1 MATFVLVSGAW
12 HAGWCWERVVP
23 LLQSQGHRA
32 LAPDL
37 LGMGR
42 DGTPLTSVTL
52 AGWAD
57 QIADIIRA
65 EPEPVVLVGHSRGG
79 IVISETAERVP
90 ERISTL
96 VYLTALLLPDGATQA
111 DVMGLVSP
119 QTAALVRPGPEGG
132 SLVAPEAVGP
142 VFYNTTAPAWVERAA
157 EMLGPEPSGGFSA
170 PMKLSPGR
178 YGSAPRAYIECALDR
193 AIGLDVQRRM
203 QAALPCDP
211 VITLQTDHS
220 PFFSSPEELAAS
232 LVAIAAQ
239 APSRG

>member
-12 HAGWCWERVVP
+12 HAGWCWERLVP
-23 LLQSQGHRA
+23 LLESQGHRA

-42 DGTPLTSVTL
+42 DATPLAAVTL
-52 AGWAD
+52 DGWAD
-57 QIADIIRA
+57 QIAGVIGA
-65 EPEPVVLVGHSRGG
+65 EAEPVVLVGHSRGG
-79 IVISETAERVP
+79 IVISATAERVP

-96 VYLTALLLPDGATQA
+96 VYLTALMLPDGATQA

-119 QTAALVRPGPEGG
+119 ETAAVVRPGPEGG

-142 VFYNTTAPAWVERAA
+142 VFYNTTAPEWIERAA
-157 EMLGPEPSGGFSA
+157 QMLGPEPTGGFSA
-170 PMKLSPGR
+170 PMKLSRER
-178 YGSAPRAYIECALDR
+178 YGSVPRAYIECALDR
-193 AIGLDVQRRM
+193 AISLDAQRRM
-203 QAALPCDP
+203 QAVLPCDP

-232 LVAIAAQ
+232 LVAIAAR
-239 APSRG
+239 APVRA

>member
-23 LLQSQGHRA
+23 LLESQGHRA

-42 DGTPLTSVTL
+42 DKTPLGSVTL
-52 AGWAD
+52 AAWAN
-57 QIADIIRA
+57 QIADLIRA
-65 EPEPVVLVGHSRGG
+65 QPEPVVLTGHSRGG

-96 VYLTALLLPDGATQA
+96 VYLTALMLPNGATLG
-111 DVMGLVSP
+111 DM
-119 QTAALVRPGPEGG
+119 AALVTEETMAIARPGPEGG
-132 SLVAPEAVGP
+132 TLVAPEAVGP
-142 VFYNTTAPAWVERAA
+142 TFYNTTAAEWVERARQ
-157 EMLGPEPSGGFSA
+157 MLGPEPAGSFSA
-170 PMKLSPGR
+170 PLKLSPER
-178 YGSAPRAYIECALDR
+178 YGRVPRAYVECALDR
-193 AIGLDVQRRM
+193 AISLEMQRRM

-220 PFFSSPEELAAS
+220 PFFSSPQELAAS

-239 APSRG
+239 RR